1 MDRVKQ
7 LAKYVIWG
15 ILLLIFSR
23 VIIYIGLN
31 IDYEPIKNYDN
42 IPSQIKIIKAEAT
55 GVNGRIYGEIS
66 NSETYDV
73 NGSYIKVNIYDKDYE
88 LSGTKYIEIVDVPY
102 NTSKLFELHFQ
113 SNQIE
118 YYNIDIVE
126 EKDENTAKLFENIFI
141 SEDLKL
147 RALCSLLIYACFFL

>member
-7 LAKYVIWG
+7 LATYVFWG

-23 VIIYIGLN
+23 LIIYVGLN
-31 IDYEPIKNYDN
+31 IGYDPIQNNRD
-42 IPSQIKIIKAEAT
+42 IPSQIKILKAEAT
-55 GVNGRIYGEIS
+55 GVSGRIYGEIY
-66 NSETYDV
+66 NSEKYDV
-73 NGSYIKVNIYDKDYE
+73 NGSYIKVNIYDNDFE
-88 LSGTKYIEIVDVPY
+88 LRGTKYIEIVGVEY
-102 NTSKLFELHFQ
+102 NKSKLFELHFQ

-126 EKDENTAKLFENIFI
+126 EKDENTAKLFDDIFI
-141 SEDLKL
+141 SDDLKL